1 MKSAGES
8 WTTFAHEAACMPDDV
23 VLNKAASLERCIK
36 RIREV
41 YGENDVNL
49 YQNLTAQESIL
60 LNLQRACEAAI
71 DLAMHVVRK
80 RRLGV
85 PQDSRDAFKIL
96 HDHGLLDKESA
107 ESMKRMVGFRNI
119 AIHEYDALNLD
130 IVKAIITHRLDEI
143 LTFGQTMIRLEL

>member
-1 MKSAGES
+1 
-8 WTTFAHEAACMPDDV
+8 MPDDV

-41 YGENDVNL
+41 YGENDANL
-49 YQNLTAQESIL
+49 YKNLTAQESIL
-60 LNLQRACEAAI
+60 LNLQRACEVAI

-96 HDHGLLDKESA
+96 QDHGLLDKESA

-130 IVKAIITHRLDEI
+130 IVRTIITQRLDEI
-143 LTFGQTMIRLEL
+143 LGFGQIMLRLEL